1 MDYTEAV
8 EHFEK
13 MCEHYNLP
21 TPEFRMANTRYDYAG
36 AGEVGFSWD
45 GHGRTADSVK
55 YLFGEYTAALCVTD
69 EGVRITVARMMGSL
83 LVAQGG

>member
-13 MCEHYNLP
+13 LCYHYGLP

-36 AGEVGFSWD
+36 AGEVGFSFD
-45 GHGRTADSVK
+45 SHGRTDEAVQ
-55 YLFGEYTAALCVTD
+55 YLFGEYAAALCVTD
-69 EGVRITVARMMGSL
+69 EGVRLTVAKMLGSL